1 MYVDAVEKAKQK
13 MMSMKNWAVIGVT
26 QDKGRYGYKI
36 YKILNEKGY
45 VAYGINPKYDEV
57 DGEKVYP
64 SIKDLPEKVD
74 CVDFLV
80 NPAVTLKLLD
90 EVASQGIRYV
100 WFQPGSFDEDV
111 LDKAESLGLEMVY
124 YDCVYAEL
132 MK

>member
-1 MYVDAVEKAKQK
+1 MDSVEKVKELMLSK
-13 MMSMKNWAVIGVT
+13 KKWAVIGVT
-26 QDKGRYGYKI
+26 QDKSRYGYKI
-36 YKILNEKGY
+36 YNILNEKGY
-45 VAYGINPKYDEV
+45 VAYGVNPKYSEV
-57 DGEKVYP
+57 DGDKVYP
-64 SIKDLPEKVD
+64 SIKELPEKVD

-90 EVASQGIRYV
+90 DVASIGIRYV
-100 WFQPGSFDEDV
+100 WFQPGSFDEYV